1 MDFLNTFSSMEGTL
15 LVLFIF
21 SLVAIC
27 FFEFINGFH
36 DTANAVATVIYTKSL
51 KPFHAVL
58 LSGFLNFLGAI
69 VSVKLFQMTVA
80 AGIIKLLPLG
90 ELMQLS
96 TNENISI
103 VLAVIIGAII
113 WNLGTWYFGIP
124 CSSSH
129 TLVGSLLGAG
139 LGFQFIH
146 NGAGVNW
153 DKARDIGMSL
163 LLSPTFG
170 FTMAILLVY
179 VMRRVFKQK
188 TLFKQELT
196 NEAPPL
202 KTRALLIGTC
212 SAVSFFHGSN
222 DGQKGLGL
230 LMVVLM
236 TFMPMQYALNSSFG
250 DQKCTAHL
258 DKITNILERNK
269 AQSPLEKEF
278 NKTIETINELKTD
291 IASKADT
298 TVKAKF
304 AERKRIQSIAKTIDK
319 IVKDPEML
327 PNSVDR
333 SALKEELNVLKS
345 YTDFAPD
352 WALMMVA
359 LSLGIGTMIG
369 WKRIVV
375 TIGEKIGKSHLTY
388 GQGAA
393 SELVAASTI
402 GLSTYFG
409 LPVST
414 THVLSSG
421 IAGSMVATGGVKNLQ
436 KGTIKSIAL
445 AWILTLPVTI
455 LLSFGL
461 YLIFRLF
468 A

>member
-1 MDFLNTFSSMEGTL
+1 MEGTL

-21 SLVAIC
+21 CLVAIC

-146 NGAGVNW
+146 SGSGVNW

-179 VMRRVFKQK
+179 VMRRVLKQK
-188 TLFKQELT
+188 ELFKQELT
-196 NEAPPL
+196 NEPPPL

-250 DQKCTAHL
+250 DGNCEAHL
-258 DKITNILERNK
+258 NNITNILEQNK
-269 AQSPLEKEF
+269 AESPLEKEF
-278 NKTIETINELKTD
+278 NK
-291 IASKADT
+291 S
-298 TVKAKF
+298 
-304 AERKRIQSIAKTIDK
+304 
-319 IVKDPEML
+319 
-327 PNSVDR
+327 
-333 SALKEELNVLKS
+333 
-345 YTDFAPD
+345 
-352 WALMMVA
+352 
-359 LSLGIGTMIG
+359 
-369 WKRIVV
+369 
-375 TIGEKIGKSHLTY
+375 
-388 GQGAA
+388 
-393 SELVAASTI
+393 
-402 GLSTYFG
+402 
-409 LPVST
+409 
-414 THVLSSG
+414 
-421 IAGSMVATGGVKNLQ
+421 
-436 KGTIKSIAL
+436 
-445 AWILTLPVTI
+445 
-455 LLSFGL
+455 
-461 YLIFRLF
+461 
-468 A
+468 